1 MELIFWWHHTKSLEE
16 MQGFFVFG
24 WFEGGFSPASIPS
37 TKRHSFVDELAT
49 KYNPSI
55 KGTLFVDEM
64 ISLKPNLEM
73 C

>member
-1 MELIFWWHHTKSLEE
+1 